1 MEGKGHASSLLLDF
15 FTDEGE
21 QRKFHNF
28 DTKILFIYLLFSQ
41 PGSSCP
47 IEVRLWVLLTFVAP
61 EEAAYDLIQLHC
73 G

>member
-15 FTDEGE
+15 STDEGRR
-21 QRKFHNF
+21 RKFQNF